1 MSLIGGKKILL
12 NNSGKDVSEQFW
24 QFHNESIL
32 NKVASNYKIGQL
44 ASSSSSNNADKTE
57 AKAEEQEEE
66 VDELDEQYFGELV
79 PFGGK
84 MLRIP
89 FPRLSRDQC

>member
-44 ASSSSSNNADKTE
+44 ASSSSSGEAEKTE
-57 AKAEEQEEE
+57 EKAEEEE

-79 PFGGK
+79 PFGGTLSPLYF
-84 MLRIP
+84 LRA
-89 FPRLSRDQC
+89 S